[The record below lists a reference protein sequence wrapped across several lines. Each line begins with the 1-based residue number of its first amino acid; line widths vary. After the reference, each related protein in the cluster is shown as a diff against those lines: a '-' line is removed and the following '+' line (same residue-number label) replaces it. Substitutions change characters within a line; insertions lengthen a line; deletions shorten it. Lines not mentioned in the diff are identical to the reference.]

1 MSSWKERLENIKFSI
16 TTGDGKVFYPIW
28 KTAEKS
34 KDFNTSE
41 YDFINVE
48 GTFVD
53 RKKPRGSRFP
63 LVFYFQGED
72 NIDQCNVFEESAND
86 NRIWTIE
93 HPFYGVIKGQP
104 TNLKR
109 NDSNYNVTEV
119 TVEFFESITD
129 DYPLAKTSI
138 VDATKS
144 KVDELNDVC
153 LDQLVENASP
163 QTSDI
168 GQVKES
174 VIQSSAKFTPD
185 TESFNSY
192 KNTVK
197 TAIKSADNLVLD
209 AENSLR
215 DIQKVINE
223 PAEFVGSVKDKI
235 NGYLESYKILKA
247 SVTNLFDK
255 YFFESQASSIL
266 AGMCLA
272 SVNPSDDDYIVRDD
286 IVLINELISDT
297 YDDYVTTLD
306 GLHVSIYDVDSS
318 FTANPL
324 IQSNLN
330 TLILSTLNNL
340 FLLSFDARQERL
352 FELTEDSNLIIL
364 THRFLGLDPDDANIE
379 SFRKINKIKN
389 QELYKIPKGRV
400 IKYFV

>member
-1 MSSWKERLENIKFSI
+1 MSWQERLENIKFSI
-16 TTGDGKVFYPIW
+16 TTGDGKIFYPLW
-28 KTAEKS
+28 KVAEKS

-41 YDFINVE
+41 YDFINVQ

-53 RKKPRGSRFP
+53 RKKARGNKFP
-63 LVFYFQGED
+63 LVFYFQGDD
-72 NIDQCNVFEESAND
+72 NIEQCNDFENSAND

-104 TNLKR
+104 LNLKR
-109 NDSNYNVTEV
+109 SDSSYNITEV
-119 TVEFFESITD
+119 SIDFFESITD
-129 DYPLAKTSI
+129 DYPLAKISI
-138 VDATKS
+138 SDATRA
-144 KVDELNDVC
+144 KVDEVNDVC
-153 LDQLVENASP
+153 LDQMVQNAKP
-163 QTSDI
+163 ETSDI
-168 GQVKES
+168 ETLKES
-174 VIQSSAKFTPD
+174 VIQSSSKFKKYLD
-185 TESFNSY
+185 AYNKY

-197 TAIKSADNLVLD
+197 KALNSADNLMFE

-215 DIQKVINE
+215 DVQNVINE
-223 PAEFVGSVKDKI
+223 PAEFIASVKDKI
-235 NGYLESYKILKA
+235 SGYLEAYNDMKA
-247 SVTNLFDK
+247 SVNNLFDK

-266 AGMCLA
+266 AGMCLT
-272 SVNPSDDDYIVRDD
+272 SVNPSEEDYIVRDD
-286 IVLINELISDT
+286 IVFINELISQT
-297 YDDYVTTLD
+297 YDDYLQTLD
-306 GLHVSIYDVDSS
+306 SHQVSVYDVDNSYS
-318 FTANPL
+318 PNQL

-389 QELYKIPKGRV
+389 DELYRIPKGRV